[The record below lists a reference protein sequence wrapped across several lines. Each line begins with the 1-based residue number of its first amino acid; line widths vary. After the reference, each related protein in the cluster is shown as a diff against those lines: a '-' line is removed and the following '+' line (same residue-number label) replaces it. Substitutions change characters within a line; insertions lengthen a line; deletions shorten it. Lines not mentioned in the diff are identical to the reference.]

1 MSFLPMKY
9 KGLTNDQVA
18 ENKARFGSNTI
29 TTNRNNSLL
38 TALWDQLKS
47 VFVLLLIV
55 AAVLSF
61 VVGDVVEGC
70 LIMGIV
76 LVNAFFGLYQE
87 HKAEE
92 AVAYLQKMSVTMVRV
107 MRNGNELEVPSTM
120 LVPDDIVYI
129 EEGSKVSADMVLL
142 EAKNIEVNESIL
154 TGESLP
160 VPKKKDETLFM
171 GSLIAKG
178 RGYAKVNTIGMST
191 KFGLIAND
199 LSQVAKVKT
208 PLEKKLT
215 DISRFIGIAGIGI
228 SLLVFIL
235 SYAQGTPLQGSFL
248 LAISLA
254 VAIVPEGLPAVMAVT
269 LGIGVKAMARQNA
282 IVRRLSAIETMGSV
296 TLIATDKTGTLTQ
309 NNMVVK
315 EVYVDGDT
323 HVHHNLGDNR
333 TFQKMV
339 LVGNL
344 CSTASLVRSSKNAV
358 SDMLGDPTEG
368 ALLVMSEDHG
378 IPYEQMRQEW
388 NVLDELA
395 FDSETKRMSVLV
407 QQEKHQFILTKGAPE
422 SVFDVSTHIYANGKK
437 QTLSTQA
444 KKDIELAMEEWAKK
458 GHRVIGM
465 CYKEVASTPKNLTD
479 AVDDMVFL
487 GLVALHDPPR
497 PESEEAIK
505 RARAAGVEVV
515 MITGDNERTAAAI
528 ATQIGLLRKGEDI
541 VTGEQVEQY
550 SDQDL
555 MKILPKTRIF
565 ARTTPQLKS
574 RIVSLYQQLGEI
586 VIVTGDGVNDAIA
599 LKQADVGIAMGKN
612 GTDVARETADIVL
625 ADDNFATIVVA
636 LEEGRSIVRNL
647 KNTLVYLLTGNA
659 SEGLSLVLGL
669 FLGIHHLFLPIQ
681 LLYINLV
688 SDGMPALALGF
699 SPKDRRIMHEKPK
712 KEIEVL
718 ERFDKRY
725 IGAIS
730 VFNATLV
737 VGSFFVFESYSSGL
751 GRTAAFVI
759 LPLSQAFM
767 FTSIWVGFRNVFRY
781 LRPDGPMFWLGF
793 LGPVIGQV
801 VINST
806 PVTRSIF
813 ELKDLSI
820 AGMVLLI
827 FISSSSMIIFSLRQE
842 IASRKGEKA
851 VV

>member
-1 MSFLPMKY
+1 MKY
-9 KGLTNDQVA
+9 KGLTNDQIA
-18 ENKARFGSNTI
+18 QRKARFGTNTI
-29 TTNRNNSLL
+29 TTNRSNSLL
-38 TALWDQLKS
+38 TALWNQLKS

-55 AAVLSF
+55 AASLSF
-61 VVGDVVEGC
+61 VVGDVVEGV
-70 LIMGIV
+70 LILAIV

-92 AVAYLQKMSVTMVRV
+92 AVAYLQKMTVTLVRV
-107 MRNGNELEVPSTM
+107 MRNGHEIEVPSTM

-129 EEGSKVSADMVLL
+129 EEGSKVSADMMLL
-142 EAKNIEVNESIL
+142 EAKNIEVNESVL

-160 VPKKKDETLFM
+160 IPKRTDEMLYM

-178 RGYAKVNTIGMST
+178 RGYGKVTAIGMAT

-199 LSQVAKVKT
+199 LSKVEKVKT
-208 PLEKKLT
+208 PLEKKLA
-215 DISRFIGIAGIGI
+215 DISRFIGIGGVGI
-228 SLLVFIL
+228 SILAFIL
-235 SYAQGTPLQGSFL
+235 SYIQGTPLQGAFL

-254 VAIVPEGLPAVMAVT
+254 VAVVPEGLPAVMAVT

-309 NNMVVK
+309 NNMIVK
-315 EVYVDGDT
+315 EVYVDGAA
-323 HVHHNLGDNR
+323 HVHHNLGENH

-339 LVGNL
+339 LVGNV

-378 IPYEQMRQEW
+378 IAYEQMRQQW
-388 NVLDELA
+388 SVLDELP
-395 FDSETKRMSVLV
+395 FDSVSKRMSVLV
-407 QQEKHQFILTKGAPE
+407 QQKDRHMILTKGAPE
-422 SVFDVSTHIYANGKK
+422 SIFAVCTHIYSNGKK
-437 QTLSTQA
+437 QVLSEKT
-444 KKDIELAMEEWAKK
+444 KKEIEETMEEWAKK

-465 CYKEVASTPKNLTD
+465 CYKEVASAPKSLVD

-497 PESEEAIK
+497 PESADAIA

-515 MITGDNERTAAAI
+515 MITGDNERTAGAI

-550 SDQDL
+550 SDQEL

-647 KNTLVYLLTGNA
+647 KNTLVYLLTGNG
-659 SEGLSLVLGL
+659 SEGLSLILGL
-669 FLGIHHLFLPIQ
+669 FLGVHHLFMPIQ

-688 SDGMPALALGF
+688 SDGMPGLALGF
-699 SPKDRRIMHEKPK
+699 SPKDRRLMHEKPK
-712 KEIEVL
+712 KEIQVL

-725 IGAIS
+725 IGTIS
-730 VFNATLV
+730 VFNAVLV
-737 VGSFFVFESYSSGL
+737 VGSYFIFEAYAQGY
-751 GRTAAFVI
+751 GRTAAFVL
-759 LPLSQAFM
+759 LPISQAFM
-767 FTSIWVGFRNVFRY
+767 FTTIWVGFRNVFRY
-781 LRPDGPMFWLGF
+781 LRPNTPMFWLGF
-793 LGPVIGQV
+793 LGPIVGQII
-801 VINST
+801 INST
-806 PVTRSIF
+806 PATRSIF
-813 ELKDLSI
+813 ELKDLN
-820 AGMVLLI
+820 AATLALLVLV
-827 FISSSSMIIFSLRQE
+827 SSSSMIIFSLRQE
-842 IASRKGEKA
+842 FRSRRFQKEHA
-851 VV
+851 